1 MEKRVQ
7 ETLRNLEKRIKKE
20 KTTVS
25 DGTPPPSLIF
35 QT

>member
-7 ETLRNLEKRIKKE
+7 ETLRNLEKRR

>member
-20 KTTVS
+20 KNNCFN
-25 DGTPPPSLIF
+25 GTPPPSLIF